1 MKNKKQKILSS
12 AEIFKSEFDKL
23 EKVFISKD
31 AKKVEAARAELE
43 KKYEQYKKE
52 YEPWSEKTK
61 EFNEQ
66 ATKYFEEDKEVLERR
81 SSNPYI
87 KEFKSVFKAL
97 HLVALIMLT
106 FQIIIVIV
114 DFFTRGWT
122 HFSNGPLLFFW
133 FSFFGREMLEF
144 YVDTPIIFNR
154 KHKWPKNFDVKK
166 STNAYKLYDAYSS
179 ASTVAYLIECYA
191 AYNQLLSALVNTL
204 DEYPDANKAINLKF
218 KELKDKGEF

>member
-12 AEIFKSEFDKL
+12 AEIFKFEFDKL

-31 AKKVEAARAELE
+31 AKKVEAAHAELE

-114 DFFTRGWT
+114 DLFTRGWAHYSWVILGFT
-122 HFSNGPLLFFW
+122 WLVIIARGAFDLWYDSPL
-133 FSFFGREMLEF
+133 
-144 YVDTPIIFNR
+144 IFKR